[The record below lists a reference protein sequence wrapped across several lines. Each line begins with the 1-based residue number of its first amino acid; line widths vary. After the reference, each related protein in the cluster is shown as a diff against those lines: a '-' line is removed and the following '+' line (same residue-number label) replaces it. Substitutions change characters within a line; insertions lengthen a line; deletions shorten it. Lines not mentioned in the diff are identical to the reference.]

1 MYIYVDIYLYICI
14 YIYAIKIIFCNKCN
28 KYIIKN
34 LIKYNFRNLE
44 ITIML
49 RNVKTKAHRIFWYLE
64 QK

>member
-1 MYIYVDIYLYICI
+1 MHI

-49 RNVKTKAHRIFWYLE
+49 RNVKTKAHRIFWCLE